1 MSNIQEKQSKTD
13 IIMDEGPLENRKL
26 NISVNGIGRLLPAL
40 HAEWMMTKEWVTY
53 SPPPDPDTDL
63 LIPGVKEAWTQHCQ
77 LVVDDLLSLQR
88 APYNVF
94 WSQQLFDRSLRRT
107 ISTLL
112 KRLPRPFDLDAEYPD
127 RDIQG
132 WMNRLT
138 DILFRVIVR
147 MSTYKENNRDYMT
160 PEYFGQAV
168 YDNFLFDMP
177 RILDFCSLYYQG
189 NEKLVEKVL
198 ASLFKHQP
206 KYLDDLKSVS
216 ISVME
221 AFSAVT
227 QKVVDFL
234 ASISRQEIGSG
245 TSEFEDLVIYAVDL
259 SYSMAALFQAHPQCS
274 RYFGGHSDD
283 LEFTVQL
290 AAFYHQALHQIH
302 DQLCDDLDLGNVES
316 VQAESLL
323 SRILLAKSKV
333 LLIVRTTVMS
343 CILTPLIENSI
354 SANAGDEDFLHLY
367 TGYLSEP
374 SFFTDYLAMFPLDD
388 DIEVFKQRH
397 ISIDP
402 MRIQYLKNG
411 LEIPKA
417 SSYTAPC
424 AEAAAT
430 AIPEMKEATICDD
443 KHNQS
448 VTHIISLFPQLGKG
462 FVSLLL
468 EYFDS
473 DAEKAINALLEDNL
487 PPHLMSL
494 DRTMPERQEKRS
506 EVQIPDVVPTE
517 SKDDAN
523 NEVIADFNI
532 NQLHRGKK
540 KIAKNA
546 NALLDD
552 KSDLAMMKDRFAELS
567 IVHDDIYLPVE
578 DAEYDDEYD
587 DTYDDNILGQAEPDG
602 LELGREFVL
611 PRALGG
617 GHISAQSNN
626 QKLDDDDDDEA
637 GDEGAKMNFVRNPAE
652 IREEAE
658 RRRQSKQAHMKK
670 KGYDQPRDVVGKAKG
685 QGQDKQVLINRAR
698 KNANKN
704 KNHRALA
711 DKKQSKGMF

>member
-1 MSNIQEKQSKTD
+1 
-13 IIMDEGPLENRKL
+13 MDEGPLENRKL

-63 LIPGVKEAWTQHCQ
+63 HLPGAKEAWTQHCQ
-77 LVVDDLLSLQR
+77 LVEDDLLSLQT

-127 RDIQG
+127 GDIQG
-132 WMNRLT
+132 WMNRIT
-138 DILFRVIVR
+138 DILFRIIVR
-147 MSTYKENNRDYMT
+147 MSTYKENNRDFMT
-160 PEYFGQAV
+160 PEYFGRVV

-177 RILDFCSLYYQG
+177 RILDFCSLYYHG
-189 NEKLVEKVL
+189 NKNLVEKVL

-206 KYLDDLKSVS
+206 KYLEDLKSVS

-221 AFSAVT
+221 AFSAVSH
-227 QKVVDFL
+227 KVVDFL
-234 ASISRQEIGSG
+234 AISRQEIGSG
-245 TSEFEDLVIYAVDL
+245 TREFEDLVIYAADL
-259 SYSMAALFQAHPQCS
+259 SYSLAALFQAHPQCS
-274 RYFGGHSDD
+274 KHFGHRDD

-290 AAFYHQALHQIH
+290 AGFYHQALHQVH
-302 DQLCDDLDLGNVES
+302 DQLCDDLNLGNVDS
-316 VQAESLL
+316 SLVESLL

-333 LLIVRTTVMS
+333 LLIVRTTVMT

-354 SANAGDEDFLHLY
+354 SANAGTRARDEDFLHLY

-374 SFFTDYLAMFPLDD
+374 SFFADYLAMFPLDD

-397 ISIDP
+397 VSIDT

-417 SSYTAPC
+417 SSFMAASADVPAT
-424 AEAAAT
+424 AAAM
-430 AIPEMKEATICDD
+430 PEMKEATICDD
-443 KHNQS
+443 QNQDLS
-448 VTHIISLFPQLGKG
+448 SFTHIISLFPQLGKG
-462 FVSLLL
+462 FVSLCL
-468 EYFDS
+468 EYFDR
-473 DAEKAINALLEDNL
+473 DAEKVINALLEDNL

-494 DRTMPERQEKRS
+494 DRTMPERQQKS
-506 EVQIPDVVPTE
+506 EVQIPDVVSTE
-517 SKDDAN
+517 SKNDDDDSLAA
-523 NEVIADFNI
+523 VIGDFNI

-587 DTYDDNILGQAEPDG
+587 DTYDDTIVGQAEPDG

-617 GHISAQSNN
+617 GHISAQSN

-658 RRRQSKQAHMKK
+658 RRRQSKQSHMKK

-685 QGQDKQVLINRAR
+685 QGQDKQVLVNRAR

-711 DKKQSKGMF
+711 DRKQSKGMF